1 MTTNGSNERQL
12 PPGFDKYEDISKL
25 YKSMQGGWDKVGIT
39 DRYKTGNP
47 IMDSYLGGGFG
58 GAPGGEVLLL
68 HSTAKSFK
76 STISMWMLRHSIEA
90 GEKMGWII
98 LEGGTEK
105 ALRTLR
111 QTYVG
116 KYPEYEKCDE
126 VLAKNHANIFSM
138 SRDMRRA
145 NFDMDMIITWMK
157 NLVATKGVK
166 LFYIDPVGYLAD
178 YSRDLGVPD
187 YKKESVFMKKLSW
200 FCEDTDSTAIL
211 VQHNVKSSN
220 IILHREGAIGGSR
233 GFSNAAT
240 KVIEIRK
247 EGYIDPDRP
256 EVGRRMSMEFYYARD
271 VRDHQF
277 NPLIV
282 DVMFHQDG
290 KGKWINI
297 PTFQDPE
304 VADSKLQKDKNSSE
318 TRHVWLGQIN
328 SNLSD
333 LQEAING

>member
-1 MTTNGSNERQL
+1 MTMNGNERQL
-12 PPGFDKYEDISKL
+12 PVGFDKYEDIAGL
-25 YKSMQGGWDKVGIT
+25 YKSMQSDWDKVGVT

-58 GAPGGEVLLL
+58 GAKGGEVILV

-76 STISMWMLRHSIEA
+76 STITMWMLRHSIEA

-126 VLAKNHANIFSM
+126 VLAKNATNIFSM

-145 NFDMDMIITWMK
+145 NFDMDMVITWMK
-157 NLVATKGVK
+157 NLVATHGVK

-178 YSRDLGVPD
+178 YSNDIGVPD
-187 YKKESVFMKKLSW
+187 WKKESVFMKKVSW
-200 FCEDTDSTAIL
+200 FCEDTDSTVL
-211 VQHNVKSSN
+211 MVQHNVKGSN
-220 IILHREGAIGGSR
+220 IQLHREAAIGGSR
-233 GFSNAAT
+233 GFSTTAT

-247 EGYIDPDRP
+247 EGYIDEHDP
-256 EVGRRMSMEFYYARD
+256 GKGKRMSMEMYFARD

-277 NPLIV
+277 TPIIV

-290 KGKWINI
+290 KGKWIYI
-297 PTFQDPE
+297 PTFRDPE
-304 VADSKLQKDKNSSE
+304 DANSKLKVNKQVNE
-318 TRHVWLGQIN
+318 NRQVWLGQ
-328 SNLSD
+328 LSD
-333 LQEAING
+333 NASDLEDLLDG

>member
-1 MTTNGSNERQL
+1 MTTNGNERQL
-12 PPGFDKYEDISKL
+12 PVGFDKYEDIARL
-25 YKSMQGGWDKVGIT
+25 YKSMQSDWDKVGVT

-58 GAPGGEVLLL
+58 GARGGEVILV
-68 HSTAKSFK
+68 HSTAKAFK
-76 STISMWMLRHSIEA
+76 STITMWMLRHSIEA

-126 VLAKNHANIFSM
+126 VLAKNAANIFSM

-145 NFDMDMIITWMK
+145 NFDMDMVITWMK
-157 NLVATKGVK
+157 NLVATHGVK

-178 YSRDLGVPD
+178 YSTDIGVPD
-187 YKKESVFMKKLSW
+187 WKKESVFMKKVSW
-200 FCEDTDSTAIL
+200 FCEDTDSTVL
-211 VQHNVKSSN
+211 MVQHNVKGSN
-220 IILHREGAIGGSR
+220 IQLHREAAIGGSR
-233 GFSNAAT
+233 GFSNTAT

-247 EGYIDPDRP
+247 EGYIDEHDP
-256 EVGRRMSMEFYYARD
+256 GKGKRMSMEMYFARD

-277 NPLIV
+277 TPIIV

-290 KGKWINI
+290 KGKWIYV
-297 PTFQDPE
+297 PTFRDPE
-304 VADSKLQKDKNSSE
+304 DANSKLKVNKQVNE
-318 TRHVWLGQIN
+318 NRQVWLGQ
-328 SNLSD
+328 LSD
-333 LQEAING
+333 NASDLEDLLDE

>member
-1 MTTNGSNERQL
+1 MTTNGNERQL
-12 PPGFDKYEDISKL
+12 PVGFDKYEDIARL
-25 YKSMQGGWDKVGIT
+25 YKSMQSDWNKVGVT

-58 GAPGGEVLLL
+58 GAKGGEVILV
-68 HSTAKSFK
+68 HSTAKAFK
-76 STISMWMLRHSIEA
+76 STITMWMLRHSIEA

-126 VLAKNHANIFSM
+126 VLAKNAANIFSM

-145 NFDMDMIITWMK
+145 NFDMDMVITWMK
-157 NLVATKGVK
+157 NLVATHGVK

-178 YSRDLGVPD
+178 YSNDIGIPD
-187 YKKESVFMKKLSW
+187 WKKESVFMKKVSW
-200 FCEDTDSTAIL
+200 FCEDTDSTVL
-211 VQHNVKSSN
+211 MVQHNVKGSN
-220 IILHREGAIGGSR
+220 IQLHREAAIGGSK
-233 GFSNAAT
+233 GFSNTAT

-247 EGYIDPDRP
+247 EGYIDEQHP
-256 EVGRRMSMEFYYARD
+256 EKGKRMSMEMYFARD

-277 NPLIV
+277 TPIIV

-290 KGKWINI
+290 KGKWIYI
-297 PTFQDPE
+297 PTFRDPE
-304 VADSKLQKDKNSSE
+304 DANSKLKVNKQVNE
-318 TRHVWLGQIN
+318 NRQVWLGQ
-328 SNLSD
+328 LSD
-333 LQEAING
+333 NASDLEDLLNE

>member
-1 MTTNGSNERQL
+1 MTGNEKQM
-12 PPGFDKYEDISKL
+12 PAGFDSYEDISKL
-25 YKSMQGGWDKVGIT
+25 YRSMQNSWNNVGVT

-47 IMDSYLGGGFG
+47 LMDEYLGGGFG
-58 GAPGGEVLLL
+58 GAPGGEVILV
-68 HSTAKSFK
+68 HSTAKAFK
-76 STISMWMLRHSIEA
+76 STITMWMLRHSIEA

-126 VLAKNHANIFSM
+126 VLKKNAANIFSM
-138 SRDMRRA
+138 SREMRRA
-145 NFDMDMIITWMK
+145 NFDMEQVIAWMK
-157 NLVATKGVK
+157 NLVLTQGVK

-178 YSRDLGVPD
+178 YSNDIGIPD
-187 YKKESVFMKKLSW
+187 WKKESVFMKKLSW
-200 FCEDTDSTAIL
+200 FCEDTDSTVLL
-211 VQHNVKSSN
+211 VQHNVKGSN
-220 IILHREGAIGGSR
+220 IVLHREAAIGGSK

-247 EGYIDPDRP
+247 EGYIDEQHP
-256 EVGRRMSMEFYYARD
+256 EKGKRMSMEMYFARD

-277 NPLIV
+277 TPLIV

-290 KGKWINI
+290 KGKWIYI
-297 PTFQDPE
+297 PTFRDPDE
-304 VADSKLQKDKNSSE
+304 ADSKLKVNKQVNENRK
-318 TRHVWLGQIN
+318 VWIGQVN
-328 SNLSD
+328 ESAAD
-333 LQEAING
+333 LEEAMNG

>member
-1 MTTNGSNERQL
+1 MNGSEKQM
-12 PPGFDKYEDISKL
+12 PAGFDSYEDISKL
-25 YKSMQGGWDKVGIT
+25 YRSMQSSWDDVGVT

-47 IMDSYLGGGFG
+47 LMDEYLGGGFG
-58 GAPGGEVLLL
+58 GAPGGEVILV
-68 HSTAKSFK
+68 HSTAKAFK
-76 STISMWMLRHSIEA
+76 STITMWMLRHSIEA

-126 VLAKNHANIFSM
+126 VLKKNAANIFSM
-138 SRDMRRA
+138 SREMRRA
-145 NFDMDMIITWMK
+145 NFDMEQVIAWMK
-157 NLVATKGVK
+157 NLVLTQGVK

-178 YSRDLGVPD
+178 YSNDIGIPD
-187 YKKESVFMKKLSW
+187 WKKESVFMKKLSW
-200 FCEDTDSTAIL
+200 FCEDTDSTVLL
-211 VQHNVKSSN
+211 VQHNVKGSN
-220 IILHREGAIGGSR
+220 IVLHREAAIGGSK

-247 EGYIDPDRP
+247 EGYIDEQHP
-256 EVGRRMSMEFYYARD
+256 EKGKRMSMEMYFARD

-277 NPLIV
+277 TPLIV

-290 KGKWINI
+290 KGKWIYI
-297 PTFQDPE
+297 PTFRDPE
-304 VADSKLQKDKNSSE
+304 EADSKLKVNKQVNE
-318 TRHVWLGQIN
+318 NRQVWLGQVN
-328 SNLSD
+328 ESAAD
-333 LQEAING
+333 LEEAMNG